1 MLRMQLFNSP
11 EAQALFLE
19 PTARWQTIAGNAPA
33 TQHALN
39 HVFFYDEEAKEF
51 WDAQAAQD
59 STEQLDALGDMIF
72 VAWGIAHHLQQAT
85 PMVASQM
92 SILYVLGQLQLKRP
106 FEVSLAVFQE
116 VVRSN
121 LSKFCQNEA
130 EAQQTQA
137 FYKDSLGVEV
147 GYEKVDDFFVIRSSY
162 DQTGLDG
169 KAYRGGKIL
178 KSIHFSEPNFSH
190 IPLD

>member
-1 MLRMQLFNSP
+1 MLRKHLFDSP
-11 EAQALFLE
+11 EAQTLFLE

-33 TQHALN
+33 TQHAIN

-51 WDAQAAQD
+51 WDAQSAQD
-59 STEQLDALGDMIF
+59 LTEKLDALGDMIF
-72 VAWGIAHHLQQAT
+72 VAWGIAHHLQQTT

-92 SILYVLGQLQLKRP
+92 SILYVLDQLQLKQP
-106 FEVSLAVFQE
+106 YEVSLAVFQE

-121 LSKFCQNEA
+121 LSKFCQHEA

-137 FYKDSLGVEV
+137 FYKESLDVAV
-147 GYEKVDDFFVIRSSY
+147 SYEKVDDFFVIRSTH
-162 DQTGLDG
+162 DQTGIDG